1 MDIFAFDFDKNIG
14 YSRSDVYNDSNDANK
29 KTNVLHSLSIN
40 SSIKLGVELKIEA
53 IKSILKPYVGYTFN
67 YVVVWGKKDNNISS
81 DSSWIN
87 RLRNIGLTEIYNNNL
102 EAGIEID
109 SKIND
114 KISIQNRLVI
124 DYSSLEEIKLN
135 QKLAE
140 KMHKTLG
147 KGLDKISAN
156 YNLGVK
162 LRTVDGINLIFKTNV
177 NTKLNIGLNLGVD
190 FNF

>member
-1 MDIFAFDFDKNIG
+1 MDIFAFDFDKNIW

-40 SSIKLGVELKIEA
+40 PSIKLGVELKIEA

-87 RLRNIGLTEIYNNNL
+87 RLRNIGLTGIYNNNL

-124 DYSSLEEIKLN
+124 DYNSLEEIKLN